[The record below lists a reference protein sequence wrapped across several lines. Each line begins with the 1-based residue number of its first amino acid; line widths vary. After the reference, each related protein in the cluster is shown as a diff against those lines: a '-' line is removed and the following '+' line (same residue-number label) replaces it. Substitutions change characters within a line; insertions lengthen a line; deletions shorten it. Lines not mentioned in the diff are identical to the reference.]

1 MFTKRHEQELDEI
14 KALTYELR
22 DRVHTGLER
31 VKSLDTELTPGVESP
46 DTELTPRV
54 ESPDTELTPP
64 LVAFVH
70 IPKTGGSTVT
80 LMLMRAYSKPMVHD
94 AGNCFRGQIEKTE
107 RKIARPKVAK
117 ARATAGHIPY
127 GLYRKYLP
135 AGTRYVTIL
144 REPVGRVI
152 SHWYRH
158 RRRTGTRHDAARPW
172 LTNSIEEALSI
183 GMPEVNN
190 VATRLLCGAETPYG
204 ELPADALEQAKANLR
219 EFAFVGIQERFD
231 ESLALLERTIGL
243 EELVPYGEPQRVTRH
258 RGARDQFTDEQRAL
272 VAEHNRLDAEL
283 YVFAKGLF
291 EEAAA
296 AADGA
301 LAADVEELRDLNAAV
316 AEDDEAANER
326 ATEWLDRE
334 LPPGTEKRAR
344 AIREAA
350 DAAGIPNRALG
361 RAVKRVGVRKGE
373 RDPEGRRIW
382 VRE

>member
-1 MFTKRHEQELDEI
+1 LKMFTKRHEQELDEI
-14 KALTYELR
+14 RAVTYRLR
-22 DRVHTGLER
+22 DRVDAGLER
-31 VKSLDTELTPGVESP
+31 AGSIGAEVV
-46 DTELTPRV
+46 
-54 ESPDTELTPP
+54 PP

-94 AGNCFRGQIEKTE
+94 AGNCFRGRIEKTE

-135 AGTRYVTIL
+135 PDTRYVTIL

-158 RRRTGTRHDAARPW
+158 RRRTGSRHDAARPW
-172 LTNSIEEALSI
+172 VTNSIEEALNI

-190 VATRLLCGAETPYG
+190 VATRLLCGVETPYG
-204 ELPADALEQAKANLR
+204 DLPADALDQAKANLR

-231 ESLALLERTIGL
+231 ESLALMERTIGL
-243 EELVPYGEPQRVTRH
+243 EELVPYGEAQRVTH
-258 RGARDQFTDEQRAL
+258 HGGARDEFTDEQRAL
-272 VAEHNRLDAEL
+272 IAEHNQLDAEL

-291 EEAAA
+291 EEVAA

-301 LAADVEELRDLNAAV
+301 LAADVEKLRELNTAV
-316 AEDDEAANER
+316 VDEDEAEFER

-344 AIREAA
+344 AMRDAA
-350 DAAGIPNRALG
+350 EAAGISHRALG
-361 RAVKRVGVRKGE
+361 RAVKRVGVQKGV
-373 RDPEGRRIW
+373 RNDEGRRVWI
-382 VRE
+382 RD